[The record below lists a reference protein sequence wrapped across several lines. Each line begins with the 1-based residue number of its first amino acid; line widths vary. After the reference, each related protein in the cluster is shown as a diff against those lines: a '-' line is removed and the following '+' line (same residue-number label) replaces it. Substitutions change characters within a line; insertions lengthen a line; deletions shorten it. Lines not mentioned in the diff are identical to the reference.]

1 MIAKKITKRK
11 EMENDDIILK
21 MKNWVAR
28 VKKKQESAHIQ
39 FYGSGKGNLTNKEK
53 VMKNEH

>member
-1 MIAKKITKRK
+1 
-11 EMENDDIILK
+11 MENDDIILK

>member
-28 VKKKQESAHIQ
+28 VKK
-39 FYGSGKGNLTNKEK
+39 NKKVLIFNFMEVEK
-53 VMKNEH
+53 AI